1 MDFDFEVKDEIGYAK
16 FLKALKSVSKN
27 ETIEDKKRHIAILN
41 TKQEVIG
48 ISMAN
53 IRAFAKKISK
63 TCSEDFLEFSV
74 SKNKDEEFYE
84 ETLIQGLV
92 IAEMKDFQKQTFWF
106 QKWIE
111 KIDNWSTCD
120 SVVTTLKNLKK
131 SEEKKAYFDF
141 YHKLCFSDKEFVA
154 RFGIVVLMVVFL
166 DELHIDLILEMCKN
180 ISNDAYY
187 VQMAIAWLVSM
198 AYVKFKEKTEKL
210 LKEKTLAKFVQNK
223 AISKCHDSFQIE
235 KEDKER
241 LKIYRIK

>member
-1 MDFDFEVKDEIGYAK
+1 MDFDFEVKDEIGYVK

-27 ETIEDKKRHIAILN
+27 ETIEDKKRHI
-41 TKQEVIG
+41 G
-48 ISMAN
+48 IN
-53 IRAFAKKISK
+53 LLRAFAKKISK
-63 TCSEDFLEFSV
+63 TCSEDFLKFSV

-92 IAEMKDFQKQTFWF
+92 IAEMKDFQKQTFWL
-106 QKWIE
+106 QKWIK

-141 YHKLCFSDKEFVA
+141 YYKLCFSDKEFVA

-187 VQMAIAWLVSM
+187 VQMAIAWLVSI